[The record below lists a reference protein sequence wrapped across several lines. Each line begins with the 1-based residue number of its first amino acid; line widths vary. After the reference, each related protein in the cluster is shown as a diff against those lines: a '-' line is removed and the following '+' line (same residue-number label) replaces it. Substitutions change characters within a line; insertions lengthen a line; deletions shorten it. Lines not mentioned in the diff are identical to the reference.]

1 MRNQVFQF
9 REPILAEIQTT
20 LPTDGEVPVM
30 IVALLTTTA
39 EILNVQRKV
48 IKTSPI
54 EAEVVAEDSN
64 QEAGVDLEAVETTP

>member
-20 LPTDGEVPVM
+20 LLTDGEVPVM